1 LVHTF
6 VHRRDASRERLPVAH
21 HSVTLF
27 DNLKTLET
35 MPRLHRRAFLSA
47 AAAMCA
53 APALAATTST
63 STTLDVVII
72 GAGAAGIAAARRIAA
87 SGRRYV
93 VLEAADHVGGR
104 CVTDT
109 RIFGVPY
116 DLGAHWIHTP
126 NLNPL
131 TKLGTRRGIEI
142 YPAPASQKV
151 RIGRRYAR
159 EGEMEDFLAAQVR
172 ANRAIV
178 EAARKTD
185 IACEA
190 TLPNDLG
197 DWRPTVEFALGPYMC
212 GKDLEQVSVLDFARA
227 QDREADAFCR
237 QGYGALLAALAD
249 GLSVKLATPATAI
262 DSRHNVTVETT
273 KGSITARAAIV
284 TVSTNVIASGAV
296 KFTPDL
302 TASHA
307 DMFGKLALGSF
318 DHVALTLADNA
329 LGFES
334 DDLVL
339 EKSADKRTA
348 AILAN
353 VSGTPLCLVQIGG
366 SFGRE
371 LSAQGEAA
379 MVDFAAD
386 WLANLYGADV
396 KKAVKRSHATRW
408 NHDPLILGAFS
419 AAAPGWQ
426 KARHLLMPPVNEAV
440 WFAGEALH
448 ETLWGTVGGAWE
460 SGERAADAVLHRLG
474 GGKEAPVAEA
484 PAAAPARPKPRVYR
498 TRPQEFG
505 AAPGLFGR

>member
-1 LVHTF
+1 VLQG
-6 VHRRDASRERLPVAH
+6 LPAAH

-27 DNLKTLET
+27 GNLKTLET

-47 AAAMCA
+47 AAAICA
-53 APALAATTST
+53 APALAATTSP
-63 STTLDVVII
+63 TTMVDVIVI
-72 GAGAAGIAAARRIAA
+72 GAGAAGIAAARRIAGA
-87 SGRRYV
+87 GRRYV

-116 DLGAHWIHTP
+116 DLGAHWIHAP

-142 YPAPASQKV
+142 YPAPPSQKV

-159 EGEMEDFLAAQVR
+159 EGETEDFLATQVR
-172 ANRAIV
+172 ANRAIT
-178 EAARKTD
+178 EAARKAD
-185 IACEA
+185 GPCEA
-190 TLPNDLG
+190 ALPNDLG
-197 DWRPTVEFALGPYMC
+197 EWRPTVEFALGPYIC
-212 GKDLEQVSVLDFARA
+212 GKDLDQVSVVDFARS

-249 GLSVKLATPATAI
+249 GLAVKLSTPALAI
-262 DSRHNVTVETT
+262 DSRHNVTVDTR
-273 KGSITARAAIV
+273 KGSITARAVIV

-302 TASHA
+302 TPSQL
-307 DMFGKLALGSF
+307 DMFGKVSLGSF

-334 DDLVL
+334 DDLVF
-339 EKSADKRTA
+339 EKSADRRTA

-353 VSGTPLCLVQIGG
+353 VGGSPLCLIQIAG

-386 WLANLYGADV
+386 WLASLYGADV
-396 KKAVKRSHATRW
+396 KKAVTRSHATRW
-408 NHDPLILGAFS
+408 NNDPLTLGAFS

-426 KARHLLMPPVNEAV
+426 KARHLLMPPVNDAV

-448 ETLWGTVGGAWE
+448 ETQWGTVGGAWE

-484 PAAAPARPKPRVYR
+484 PQSARPKPRGYR
-498 TRPQEFG
+498 TRRQEFG
-505 AAPGLFGR
+505 AGPSLFGR

>member
-1 LVHTF
+1 
-6 VHRRDASRERLPVAH
+6 
-21 HSVTLF
+21 LF
-27 DNLKTLET
+27 GNLKTLET

-47 AAAMCA
+47 AAAICA
-53 APALAATTST
+53 APALAATTAPST
-63 STTLDVVII
+63 SVDVVII
-72 GAGAAGIAAARRIAA
+72 GAGAAGIAAARRLAA
-87 SGRRYV
+87 AGRRYV
-93 VLEAADHVGGR
+93 VLEAADHIGGR

-116 DLGAHWIHTP
+116 DLGAHWIHSP

-131 TKLGTRRGIEI
+131 TKLGARRGIEV

-172 ANRAIV
+172 AGRAIA
-178 EAARKTD
+178 EAARKSD
-185 IACEA
+185 IACEQ

-197 DWRPTVEFALGPYMC
+197 DWRPAVEFVLGPHTC
-212 GKDLEQVSVLDFARA
+212 GKELDQVSVLDFARS
-227 QDREADAFCR
+227 QDREAAAFCR
-237 QGYGALLAALAD
+237 QGLGALLAALAD
-249 GLSVKLATPATAI
+249 GISVKLSTPTLAI
-262 DSRHNVTVETT
+262 DSRHNVAVETPN
-273 KGSITARAAIV
+273 GSITARAVIV

-302 TASHA
+302 TAGQA
-307 DMFGKLALGSF
+307 EMFGKLSLGSF
-318 DHVALTLADNA
+318 DHVALTLADNP

-334 DDLVL
+334 DDLVF
-339 EKSADKRTA
+339 EKSTDKRTA

-353 VSGTPLCLVQIGG
+353 VSGTPLCLLQVAG

-371 LSAQGEAA
+371 LSAQGNAA

-386 WLANLYGADV
+386 WLASLYGADV
-396 KKAVKRSHATRW
+396 KKAVTRSHATRW
-408 NHDPLILGAFS
+408 NHDPLTLGAFS

-426 KARHLLMPPVNEAV
+426 KARHMLMQPVNDSV

-474 GGKEAPVAEA
+474 GVKEAPVAEA
-484 PAAAPARPKPRVYR
+484 SPVTRPKPRPPR
-498 TRPQEFG
+498 ARHQEIG
-505 AAPGLFGR
+505 AAPGLFAR